1 MVWYVALIVAVAVE
15 RLVELVVSK
24 RNLTWSRA
32 RGGIEFGAGH
42 YPFMVVLHTGLLAA
56 CLIGVT
62 FLFTM
67 VWLTD
72 VRHPADP
79 SLDVRSCYPKKPPS
93 QHV

>member
-1 MVWYVALIVAVAVE
+1 MESRDDKLIA
-15 RLVELVVSK
+15 
-24 RNLTWSRA
+24 
-32 RGGIEFGAGH
+32 II
-42 YPFMVVLHTGLLAA
+42 GLLAA

-79 SLDVRSCYPKKPPS
+79 SLDVQSCHPKKPPA

>member
-1 MVWYVALIVAVAVE
+1 MDSGDDKLIA
-15 RLVELVVSK
+15 
-24 RNLTWSRA
+24 
-32 RGGIEFGAGH
+32 II
-42 YPFMVVLHTGLLAA
+42 GLLAA

-79 SLDVRSCYPKKPPS
+79 SPDVRSCYPKKPPS